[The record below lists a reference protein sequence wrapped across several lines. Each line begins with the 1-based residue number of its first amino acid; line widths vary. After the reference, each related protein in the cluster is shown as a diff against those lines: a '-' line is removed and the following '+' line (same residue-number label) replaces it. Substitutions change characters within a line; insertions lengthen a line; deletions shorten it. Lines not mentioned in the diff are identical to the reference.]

1 MTDIDW
7 AALRDQ
13 QREIAQKAVYDG
25 DLKDVQRFVAVDMS
39 SQSFYGGENAVMYA
53 AAVVFERGSH
63 TPLEVATASMIPE
76 VPYRAGF
83 LAFREAPVIANALEG
98 LRSSFDLIWVDGHG
112 LMHPRRAGIATQL
125 GVLLGK
131 HSLGVGKT
139 PLHGEIGPLEGDA
152 GSRARVTVREE
163 LLGFA
168 ARLRAR
174 ARPVFVSP
182 GHLCDPNAALS
193 FVLEHADGYRLPW
206 PSRAAHEQANIFRRS
221 VEE

>member
-13 QREIAQKAVYDG
+13 QREIAQRAMYG
-25 DLKDVQRFVAVDMS
+25 GSLKDVRRFVAVDMS

-63 TPLEVATASMIPE
+63 DPLEVSTASMIPE
-76 VPYRAGF
+76 VPYRTGF
-83 LAFREAPVIANALEG
+83 LAFREAPVIARALER
-98 LRSSFDLIWVDGHG
+98 LRAGFDLVWVDGHG

-131 HSLGVGKT
+131 PSLGVGKT
-139 PLHGEIGPLEGDA
+139 PLTGEIGPLQA
-152 GSRARVTVREE
+152 AVGSSAAVTARDE

-168 ARLRAR
+168 VRLRAR
-174 ARPVFVSP
+174 ARPVLVSP
-182 GHLCDPNAALS
+182 GHLCDPDGALG

-206 PSRAAHEQANIFRRS
+206 PSRAAHDQANLFRRS
-221 VEE
+221 VEG

>member
-13 QREIAQKAVYDG
+13 QREIAVKAVYAG
-25 DLKDVQRFVAVDMS
+25 SLEGVRRFAAVDMS

-53 AAVVFERGSH
+53 AAVVLERGSK

-76 VPYRAGF
+76 VPYKTGF
-83 LAFREAPVIANALEG
+83 LAFREAPVILKALEQ

-131 HSLGVGKT
+131 PSLGVGKT
-139 PLHGEIGPLEGDA
+139 PLHGDHVALEDAA
-152 GSRARVTVREE
+152 GSHQPVMAKGD

-168 ARLRAR
+168 VRLRDR
-174 ARPVFVSP
+174 VKPIFVSP
-182 GHLCDPNAALS
+182 GHLCNPNAALG

-206 PSRAAHEQANIFRRS
+206 PSRVAHEQANIFRRS
-221 VEE
+221 IEG